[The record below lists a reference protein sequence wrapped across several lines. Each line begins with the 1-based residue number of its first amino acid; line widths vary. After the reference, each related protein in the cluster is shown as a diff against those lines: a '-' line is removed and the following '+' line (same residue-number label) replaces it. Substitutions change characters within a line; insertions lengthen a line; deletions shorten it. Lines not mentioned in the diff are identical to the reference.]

1 MHKTSTESVLSIIQ
15 IDKNSIILS
24 GNFQQYKTI
33 KRSYNNNSI
42 QYFKI

>member
-1 MHKTSTESVLSIIQ
+1 MHKTSTECILSKIS
-15 IDKNSIILS
+15 IDKNSITLS

-42 QYFKI
+42 QYLKV